1 MMEVY
6 WRQYLISYTRGTN
19 GLLMELELEVELLH
33 QLCLLTSAAFLQPGL
48 VHLCIQAHHRSEVL
62 EAP

>member
-6 WRQYLISYTRGTN
+6 WKQYLISYTRETN
-19 GLLMELELEVELLH
+19 GLLMELELLH
-33 QLCLLTSAAFLQPGL
+33 QLCLLTPAAFLQPGL
-48 VHLCIQAHHRSEVL
+48 VHLCVQTHHRSEVL